1 MTCWE
6 LTEELS
12 KRSRGFFEFIMP
24 AIDMVEERN
33 ELVVR
38 IDLPGFAKE
47 DINLKIV
54 GDILTI
60 NAKRKE
66 EGEEEERY
74 YGTQY
79 YKQRPLQ
86 INRKVVLPISTKDS
100 ETIVGTAKYENGVI
114 TLRIPIPRSSY
125 IPIE

>member
-60 NAKRKE
+60 NAERKE
-66 EGEEEERY
+66 EGEEERY

-86 INRKVVLPISTKDS
+86 INRKVVLPISTKDG

>member
-1 MTCWE
+1 MTSWE

-54 GDILTI
+54 EDILTI

-66 EGEEEERY
+66 VEREEERY

-86 INRKVVLPISTKDS
+86 INRKVVLPISTKDG

-125 IPIE
+125 ISIE